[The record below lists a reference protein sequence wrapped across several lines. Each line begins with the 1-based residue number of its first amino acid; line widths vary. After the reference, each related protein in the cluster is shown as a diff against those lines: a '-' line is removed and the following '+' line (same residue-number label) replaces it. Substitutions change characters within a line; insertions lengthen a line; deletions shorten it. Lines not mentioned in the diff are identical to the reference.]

1 MKYALLGCAV
11 ACLLVSGSAFASEEL
26 AKKNNCMTCHQLD
39 KKAMGPSM
47 QEIAAKY
54 KDDAEGAKKI
64 ETAIKEGSKD
74 AWGKMPMAAQASV
87 SADDAKAIA
96 TWILTLAPAA
106 EKAPAPEA
114 QAQEAPPAPAE
125 K

>member
-26 AKKNNCMTCHQLD
+26 AKKNNCLTCHQID
-39 KKAMGPSM
+39 KKGMGPSL
-47 QEIAAKY
+47 QEVAAKY

-74 AWGKMPMAAQASV
+74 AWGKVPMTAQDNV
-87 SADDAKAIA
+87 TADDAKAIA
-96 TWILTLAPAA
+96 TWILTLT
-106 EKAPAPEA
+106 EK
-114 QAQEAPPAPAE
+114 